1 MAGRVVSR
9 SRREARKAHFGAA
22 SDERRVRMAA
32 PLSKSLKAEHGV
44 RSIPVVKGDT
54 VKVLRGTYAGR
65 EGVIASSY
73 RRKWVITIEGVHR
86 DKASGATVPIGVDAS
101 KCEVIGLKLNKDR
114 KLILQRKSNKKSV
127 EKSEDAE
134 MKAVSSQLSE
144 IERKK

>member
-1 MAGRVVSR
+1 MRLRLYPYDQLYPVPA
-9 SRREARKAHFGAA
+9 
-22 SDERRVRMAA
+22 
-32 PLSKSLKAEHGV
+32 SLKAEHGV

-54 VKVLRGTYAGR
+54 VKVLRGTYKGR

-114 KLILQRKSNKKSV
+114 KAILARKSNKKA

-134 MKAVSSQLSE
+134 MKAVSKLHLEQKVGRRTDE
-144 IERKK
+144 ILDFAFPF